1 MAGTIPSLKHALE
14 QSLHELGIERR
25 LKAEQIMLLWPKI
38 VGPAV
43 AKVAYPAQCKNGI
56 LFIDVADNIWMQELK
71 FQERDLV
78 GRLNEALGEP
88 LVRRLFLQLA
98 RTRPPAPEP
107 LSAAGPAPEPA
118 PLRDTPL
125 DAQQE
130 LDLER
135 EVAKVQDPQLREVL
149 KDFRRRLL
157 QRRPSS

>member
-1 MAGTIPSLKHALE
+1 VASNIPRLKHALE
-14 QSLHELGIERR
+14 QSLHELGIDRR
-25 LKAEQIMLLWPKI
+25 LKAEQIVLLWPKI

-43 AKVAYPAQCKNGI
+43 AKIAYPAQCKNGT

-78 GRLNEALGEP
+78 RRVNDALGEP
-88 LVRRLFLQLA
+88 LVQRLFLQLA
-98 RTRPPAPEP
+98 RTQLPVPEP
-107 LSAAGPAPEPA
+107 LAEAEP
-118 PLRDTPL
+118 TPPPDIAL

-135 EVAKVQDPQLREVL
+135 EVASVQDPQLREVL

-157 QRRPSS
+157 LKRPSP